1 VSLRTALAPL
11 RRSGLRRLLVT
22 QLVADIGDGVVTV
35 ALPLYVYE
43 RTGSATA
50 TSTVFVAE
58 MLVGMVLAS
67 VGGGLADRYNRRTV
81 LLVSYVARA
90 AIVLLVAAL
99 SPLLAVMAFGVL
111 ARSIGQLDNPSFD
124 ALIPNLADGDL
135 QQVIGA
141 RRFTQSAS
149 ILIGPAIGGIA
160 VAAIG
165 SRATLGWA
173 TVCFV
178 VALASLLAYRHIPG
192 SMPRRDTAGAGAE
205 LGDRLLSFG
214 HVVDGWRIIGAIP
227 MARRLIAYWSVT
239 MATIGMVM
247 VVSIVWFDEDLGL
260 GPDNAWYGMSIGA
273 YGIGSLIGL
282 MWAGGRRFRL
292 SLPAILMR
300 AIPIYALFV
309 TVAVLWH
316 TPWLML
322 LSWFGWG
329 VALGPELVLGETAIV
344 SNVADDARG
353 RVSAMQSVCVQLGMA
368 VGYGVAGPLV
378 DLIGARATNLVI
390 AALTL
395 SFLGMWIGPWLAT
408 RRTHVPA
415 LADA

>member
-1 VSLRTALAPL
+1 
-11 RRSGLRRLLVT
+11 
-22 QLVADIGDGVVTV
+22 
-35 ALPLYVYE
+35 
-43 RTGSATA
+43 
-50 TSTVFVAE
+50 
-58 MLVGMVLAS
+58 M
-67 VGGGLADRYNRRTV
+67 
-81 LLVSYVARA
+81 
-90 AIVLLVAAL
+90 LLVAAL

-178 VALASLLAYRHIPG
+178 VALASLLTYRHIPG

-227 MARRLIAYWSVT
+227 MARRLIVYWSVT

-282 MWAGGRRFRL
+282 MWAGGRQFRL

-309 TVAVLWH
+309 TVAVVWH